1 MLRAYCFASCL
12 IFHFIHCI
20 MLTLAHIQHFYALD
34 QVFTQSELEVQAE
47 RAQVEAS
54 TNLEL
59 DQGKPQCIKPILL
72 VFYFESYFM
81 FYYDCGI
88 SL

>member
-1 MLRAYCFASCL
+1 ML
-12 IFHFIHCI
+12 I
-20 MLTLAHIQHFYALD
+20 LAHIQPFYALD
-34 QVFTQSELEVQAE
+34 QVYAEPELEVQAE

-59 DQGKPQCIKPILL
+59 DQGKPRYIKPILL
-72 VFYFESYFM
+72 VFYFESCFM
-81 FYYDCGI
+81 FYYDCAL

>member
-1 MLRAYCFASCL
+1 
-12 IFHFIHCI
+12 
-20 MLTLAHIQHFYALD
+20 MLTLAHIQPFYALD
-34 QVFTQSELEVQAE
+34 QVYAEPELEVQAE

-59 DQGKPQCIKPILL
+59 DQGKLRCIKPILI
-72 VFYFESYFM
+72 VFYFESCFM
-81 FYYDCGI
+81 FYYDLCI

>member
-1 MLRAYCFASCL
+1 
-12 IFHFIHCI
+12 

-59 DQGKPQCIKPILL
+59 D
-72 VFYFESYFM
+72 
-81 FYYDCGI
+81 
-88 SL
+88 